1 MCKQKFVIS
10 GEGLKKFRNMETTT
24 TKINEGSLERLPD
37 PEVSPNLNVEIIN
50 SEIVSQAPDV
60 EMKNLK
66 ITATK
71 QPKIDQFLGQPTK
84 GEKRPGPAEIFSAPA
99 KRQSSISKVKAKE
112 FDFTKSRTKLFAEK
126 PFVFSGES
134 SETTDQQ
141 PKPASASD
149 VSDVNNITA
158 QPKVKPPPIH
168 ISTGSA
174 VEIRKLA
181 NEINNQPRSFE
192 IEIKKDKAQTK
203 VVKMDSWN
211 DYNSFIKLLQ
221 TKQHHFH
228 TYSSQEPQLKYVI
241 YGLPTMEIADL
252 EKELQVENIRPEKIV
267 KMRMKQRGHEQDDD
281 QNYLLY
287 FKKDG
292 GQKGNFLACLREV
305 KNIGGFKVKF
315 AVYKTKQNGPSQC
328 SKCLQFGHG
337 QRGCN
342 KPQICL
348 RCSEQHD
355 YKNCPYISKE
365 TNKVPEEKLKCHFCG
380 EKHTAISPICKV
392 RLQIIEKWKAKS
404 TNGNNRNQ
412 NKPVGHHQ
420 QGQRGQRQNIPPVTK
435 TTERLNRSVHY
446 SQHSSY
452 NAPVPSTST
461 AQPVVAVKTKPQN
474 ISTVSTQ
481 KPVAQRNQSNRNT
494 KQKRRGRKNRNNKNN
509 PGKVNQLH
517 KPKPVVEEMELEV
530 IPETSVD
537 GNSVEAT
544 SSINIPAQSNSDER
558 NSESETSR
566 FMHLINE
573 LLKIITKNPECL
585 KLVEQ
590 AIGLFARNTTN

>member
-1 MCKQKFVIS
+1 
-10 GEGLKKFRNMETTT
+10 METTT
-24 TKINEGSLERLPD
+24 TKIDEGSLEKH
-37 PEVSPNLNVEIIN
+37 PEPEISTNLNVEIIN
-50 SEIVSQAPDV
+50 SEIVSQTPDV

-66 ITATK
+66 ISSTK
-71 QPKIDQFLGQPTK
+71 QPKIDQFLGLPTK
-84 GEKRPGPAEIFSAPA
+84 GEKRPRPAEIFSAPA
-99 KRQSSISKVKAKE
+99 KKQSSTSKVKRKG
-112 FDFTKSRTKLFAEK
+112 FDFTTSRTNLFPEK

-134 SETTDQQ
+134 NETTDQQ

-149 VSDVNNITA
+149 VSDGNNNTA

-192 IEIKKDKAQTK
+192 IEIKKDKIKTK

-241 YGLPTMEIADL
+241 YGLPTMEIEDL
-252 EKELQVENIRPEKIV
+252 EKELQVENIRPDKIV

-287 FKKDG
+287 FNKDG
-292 GQKGNFLACLREV
+292 GQKGNFLTCLREV
-305 KNIGGFKVKF
+305 KNIGGFKVRF
-315 AVYKTKQNGPSQC
+315 AAYKTKQSGPSQC

-380 EKHTAISPICKV
+380 EKHTGISPICKV

-412 NKPVGHHQ
+412 NKPVGHQH
-420 QGQRGQRQNIPPVTK
+420 QGQRGHQRNIPP
-435 TTERLNRSVHY
+435 TERVNRSAQY
-446 SQHSSY
+446 NQQSSHSAS
-452 NAPVPSTST
+452 VPSTST
-461 AQPVVAVKTKPQN
+461 SQSVAVVKAKQQN
-474 ISTVSTQ
+474 NITVSTQ
-481 KPVAQRNQSNRNT
+481 KPVAQRNQSNRTN
-494 KQKRRGRKNRNNKNN
+494 QKRRARKNRNRKNK
-509 PGKVNQLH
+509 PGKVNQLN
-517 KPKPVVEEMELEV
+517 KPKPVDEEMELEAEEL
-530 IPETSVD
+530 PETSVNE
-537 GNSVEAT
+537 NSAETTT
-544 SSINIPAQSNSDER
+544 SVNIPAESNSDER
-558 NSESETSR
+558 TSESETSR
-566 FMHLINE
+566 LMYLINE
-573 LLKIITKNPECL
+573 LLKIFTKNPGCL

-590 AIGLFARNTTN
+590 AIGLFARNTSN